1 MKKQKKSKG
10 RLVPSAQPGIN
21 AQREGRQ
28 TAAQR
33 APNGGPADARL
44 AKTGATWQPNVGTDL
59 GDVSGYSTHLPSDG
73 IEATANLQRQI
84 DLAEADH
91 ARSLAEA
98 PMVNSPAATAD
109 KLAKAVAEID
119 KALVKIRAGRAAD
132 QYARIERLT
141 KARAACVT
149 ARDSILAKS
158 DRDSAGND
166 AGFRARATSESAA
179 AGYGATVAG
188 IAKLQA
194 RQNRSPR

>member
-1 MKKQKKSKG
+1 MSKASKKKG

-21 AQREGRQ
+21 AQRVGRQ

-33 APNGGPADARL
+33 APNGDPAAARL
-44 AKTGATWQPNVGTDL
+44 AKWAPALGTVE
-59 GDVSGYSTHLPSDG
+59 DVSAVSMRRDSDG
-73 IEATANLQRQI
+73 LPVDANLQRQI

-91 ARSLAEA
+91 ARALREPPIVSAPQAAAEQL
-98 PMVNSPAATAD
+98 S
-109 KLAKAVAEID
+109 KAIGEID
-119 KALVKIRAGRAAD
+119 RALVKIRAGKAAD
-132 QYARIERLT
+132 QYSRVERLT

-149 ARDSILAKS
+149 ARDQILAKS